1 VSQGSDAIDVREHRG
16 EAVTSPEVSVVV
28 PTYNRPQYL
37 PAAIDSVFAQTFTD
51 WELIVADDESEGE
64 TAAYVAALANSP
76 KIKVLRVA
84 HTGNPGAVR
93 NAACRAARGEYIA
106 FLDSDDVWLPEKLA
120 LQVAS
125 LRSRPQ
131 RGWSHTAFA
140 VIDESGE
147 LLRGARSRWWP
158 AVEGWILESL
168 IKMEPVIAISSLI
181 VRRRLLEQVG
191 GFDLKQRMCED
202 YDLFLRFAGLTEMDG
217 IRDTLLHKRR
227 HAENYSD
234 DTIALEDRGRALEK
248 MLVVSTDLTLR
259 SLLHRERAKAAAEL
273 ARSQAIGGGRWAALR
288 TVVRSSQYS
297 WGYRTWWLGSAKAA
311 ARAVTPS
318 GVLRAARAVVGRSRG

>member
-1 VSQGSDAIDVREHRG
+1 M
-16 EAVTSPEVSVVV
+16 TSPEVSVVL

-51 WELIVADDESEGE
+51 WELIVADDGSEGE
-64 TAAYVAALANSP
+64 TAAYVTALANSP
-76 KIKVLRVA
+76 RTQVLRLA

-125 LRSRPQ
+125 LRSRPR
-131 RGWSHTAFA
+131 RGWSHTAFT

-147 LLRGARSRWWP
+147 LLSGARSRWWP
-158 AVEGWILESL
+158 AVDGWILESL
-168 IKMEPVIAISSLI
+168 IMMEPVIAMSSLI

-191 GFDLKQRMCED
+191 GFDNKQRMCED
-202 YDLFLRFAGLTEMDG
+202 YDLFLRFAGLTEIDG
-217 IRDTLLHKRR
+217 IRATLLHKRR

-248 MLVVSTDLTLR
+248 MLIVSTDRNLR
-259 SLLHRERAKAAAEL
+259 SLLRRERAKAAAEL
-273 ARSQAIGGGRWAALR
+273 ARTQAIGGGRWAALR
-288 TVVRSSQYS
+288 TVVKSSQYS
-297 WGYRTWWLGSAKAA
+297 WGYRAWWLRSAETA

-318 GVLRAARAVVGRSRG
+318 GVLRVARAVVGRSRG